1 MGGDA
6 NLKEFTSKLHL
17 FSIFFCS
24 AFSKFSIGEKNK
36 CSTEKFSSFFISFS
50 LFFCF
55 FVLVFLF
62 VVFSVCQKFLKKTTR
77 ITYFKVVP
85 SGSPHHR
92 PCSPAPLSH
101 CACAA
106 RCTSHVAT
114 SLLQQQHFCYL
125 LFFSIL
131 CRQTMCN
138 NIIDSGAGEGMIIFR
153 K

>member
-1 MGGDA
+1 MQI
-6 NLKEFTSKLHL
+6 SKNSLRNYIYL
-17 FSIFFCS
+17 AYFFAVHFPS
-24 AFSKFSIGEKNK
+24 FQLVRKTNAARKSSRR
-36 CSTEKFSSFFISFS
+36 SSFLFP
-50 LFFCF
+50 FFCF

-138 NIIDSGAGEGMIIFR
+138 NIIDSGAGEGVIIFR